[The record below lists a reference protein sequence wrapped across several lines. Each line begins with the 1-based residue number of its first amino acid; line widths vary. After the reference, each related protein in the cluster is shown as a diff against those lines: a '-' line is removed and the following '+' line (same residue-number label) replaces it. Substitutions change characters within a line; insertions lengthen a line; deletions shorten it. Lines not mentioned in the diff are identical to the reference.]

1 MAESES
7 GAEKSEQPTARRLDE
22 MISSGQFAKSLEIQT
37 VVMLGAGVMILTLMA
52 PRIFQDMRS
61 YMAGMFSQLATFQV
75 TEENMPW
82 MFGHFFSVAGVA
94 VLPVMIAAVL
104 AAVMSGGF
112 QSRFQLTPKSLD
124 PNWNKLNPINGFK
137 SLFSMQSI
145 VRLVLSFFKLVVIV
159 GMTYPVIKSI
169 MSDPIFYESM
179 DFSHLLVFMVTT
191 AQSVAL
197 RVLAGMVLIAIADY
211 GYQLWKTDQDSLMTK
226 EEVKEESKNTE
237 GNPTIRSE
245 QKRRRRDILRQ
256 NWAREIPRADVI
268 ITNPTHLAIALRYD
282 RKKMGAPRVVAKGA
296 RFNALRIREIAKQ
309 NQIPILENKPVARLL
324 FKHCKVGQEIV
335 PDLYAAVA
343 EILAFVYR
351 TNRYRYYRQGLE
363 LPR

>member
-1 MAESES
+1 
-7 GAEKSEQPTARRLDE
+7 
-22 MISSGQFAKSLEIQT
+22 MISQGQFARSPEIQT
-37 VVMLGAGVMILTLMA
+37 VVMLGAGVLILTLIA
-52 PRIFQDMRS
+52 PRMFQDMRA

-82 MFGHFFSVAGVA
+82 MFGHFFSVAGVT
-94 VLPVMIAAVL
+94 VLPVMLAAVL
-104 AAVMSGGF
+104 AAVISGGF
-112 QSRFQLTPKSLD
+112 QSRFRLTPKSLE

-137 SLFSMQSI
+137 TLFSMQSL
-145 VRLVLSFFKLVVIV
+145 VRLAVSVFKLVVIF

-169 MSDPIFYESM
+169 TVDPIFYESM

-197 RVLAGMVLIAIADY
+197 RVLAGMVIIAMADY
-211 GYQLWKTDQDSLMTK
+211 GYQLWKTDKDSLMTK

-245 QKRRRRDILRQ
+245 QKRRRREITRH
-256 NWAREIPRADVI
+256 NWVQEISRADVI
-268 ITNPTHLAIALRYD
+268 VTNPTHLAVALRYD

-309 NQIPILENKPVARLL
+309 HQIPILENKPVARLL
-324 FKHCKVGQEIV
+324 FKHCKIGQEIV

-343 EILAFVYR
+343 EILAYVYR
-351 TNRYRYYRQGLE
+351 TNRYRYYRQGME